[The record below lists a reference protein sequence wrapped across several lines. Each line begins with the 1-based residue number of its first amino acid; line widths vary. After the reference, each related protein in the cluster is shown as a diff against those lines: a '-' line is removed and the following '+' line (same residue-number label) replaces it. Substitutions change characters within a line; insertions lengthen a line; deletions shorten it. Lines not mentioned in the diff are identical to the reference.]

1 MPSWLSRSLRPF
13 LYSSS
18 VHSCHL
24 FLISSAYF
32 RSILSLSFIVPIFTW
47 NIPLLSLIFLKRSLV
62 FPILLLREIEV
73 EPLQG
78 KPLTHLQHWSRNDQ
92 LWHMN
97 EMEHHATVKSRL
109 LIGIYGYERCPCY
122 VNKCCMIPMKLR
134 IPVHIYWQKN
144 DCKDTCQNIC
154 YVIPDCWTPGQ
165 CYWLM
170 V

>member
-18 VHSCHL
+18 MYSYHL
-24 FLISSAYF
+24 FLISSASVRF
-32 RSILSLSFIVPIFTW
+32 LQFLSLFVPIFIW
-47 NIPLLSLIFLKRSLV
+47 KVLLLSPIFLKRSLV
-62 FPILLLREIEV
+62 FPILLRDTEV

-78 KPLTHLQHWSRNDQ
+78 KPLTHLQHWPWNDQ
-92 LWHMN
+92 LSQLN

-122 VNKCCMIPMKLR
+122 VCKCCMIPVKLR

-144 DCKDTCQNIC
+144 DWKDTCQNIC
-154 YVIPDCWTPGQ
+154 SVIPDCWASGQ
-165 CYWLM
+165 CY
-170 V
+170 